1 MFRKSTNNANFQ
13 NILLDYM
20 VVNPVTGRW
29 ALGWS
34 MLSPSISHRYCCGVS
49 SRASSPVLGHWKVPA
64 SNRLYNSRKPL
75 PSQRRPLIRSRR
87 LPQNRNSVFVNGSSC
102 NCSCTILANPS
113 IPRRRSVYPRA
124 IYTLPVYSLS
134 MAHCLYDRTYDGQ
147 IRSFRNLQLI
157 SSSPQAQG
165 LSPNAIPRDCG
176 WNLGK
181 CRRYRCLRYRLNL
194 LRRNQFRTFY
204 G

>member
-13 NILLDYM
+13 NILCAYM

-75 PSQRRPLIRSRR
+75 PSQRRPLIRSEEA
-87 LPQNRNSVFVNGSSC
+87 LDP
-102 NCSCTILANPS
+102 IPPS
-113 IPRRRSVYPRA
+113 PTEQEQR
-124 IYTLPVYSLS
+124 
-134 MAHCLYDRTYDGQ
+134 
-147 IRSFRNLQLI
+147 IRKRLQLKLFLHNTRQSVDSPAEIRI
-157 SSSPQAQG
+157 SQG
-165 LSPNAIPRDCG
+165 DIYLAGVFTKHGPLP
-176 WNLGK
+176 L
-181 CRRYRCLRYRLNL
+181 
-194 LRRNQFRTFY
+194 
-204 G
+204 